1 MIFKVLLGFPTIY
14 TDWDNL
20 LSLFADTIE
29 RSKRMVLEHFW
40 TAEQRRRS
48 TFRNGIGLTII
59 GICSSRDHISPD
71 DADDGRSGS
80 CTPTAKRAHD
90 LGTLML
96 S

>member
-59 GICSSRDHISPD
+59 GICSSRDHILPD

-90 LGTLML
+90 LGILML

>member
-1 MIFKVLLGFPTIY
+1 MSFKVLLGFPTIY

-29 RSKRMVLEHFW
+29 RSKRMVLERFW

-59 GICSSRDHISPD
+59 GICSSRDHILPD
-71 DADDGRSGS
+71 DADVAEAALALPQRSEHMIS
-80 CTPTAKRAHD
+80 AP
-90 LGTLML
+90 
-96 S
+96 